1 MGPASDPKPG
11 EGVEARGVEVND
23 VGRVTQAG
31 LVPRLGPHMVEG
43 VWFQALQIINTALG

>member
-1 MGPASDPKPG
+1 MKVD
-11 EGVEARGVEVND
+11 D
-23 VGRVTQAG
+23 VRRVTEPS